1 MTGIPMRQVIL
12 QQMFAELL
20 IGFCEDNKL
29 NNMEIFHLLTVEIMN
44 FLIFVTEN
52 LEEEVEDNSWSLEI
66 NLMGKSV
73 KVDSKTF
80 KNL

>member
-1 MTGIPMRQVIL
+1 MSGLPIRQVML

-52 LEEEVEDNSWSLEI
+52 VEEEVEDKTWSLEI
-66 NLMGKSV
+66 NLMGKSI
-73 KVDSKTF
+73 KVDSETF